1 METSTHKVEVVRIDR
16 IEKHP
21 NADTLG
27 IVNVF
32 GGYPC
37 IVRLQDW
44 KVGDF
49 AAYVP
54 PDSLVPVDRE
64 EFAFLKERPDGKK
77 DVNGKIYHL
86 VRSIKLRK
94 LPSLG
99 LLIKLDQQDYDTPA
113 RPLFVPGDDLAGYFG
128 VLHYDPPQQSHGGPN
143 HIKRGYAEKA
153 PFINPPVYDLD
164 ALRRFN
170 YVFTDG
176 EAVSVTEKI
185 HGANAR
191 YTWEDRGF
199 TEFGKGWM
207 RVGDYHISWKGIK
220 KLPYFV
226 RYLHVGSRTVWK
238 RFNIDW
244 ISKGMINDVWWEAII
259 QNPYIIQYL
268 SKNPGMTAYGE
279 VYGKVQDLRYGL
291 PNGVR
296 LKLFDLRRPDGSYLD
311 PDVFEATCELW
322 GMPMVPDLGI
332 VDFSMDTLCKL
343 AEGPSLVEGADH
355 IREGI
360 VVKPIRERA
369 HPAIGRV
376 ALKLVG
382 LSYYER

>member
-1 METSTHKVEVVRIDR
+1 METSTHKVEVIQIDR

-27 IVNVF
+27 VVNVF

-44 KVGDF
+44 AEGDF

-54 PDSLVPVDRE
+54 PDSLVPVDASV
-64 EFAFLKERPDGKK
+64 FAFLKERPDGKK
-77 DVNGKIYHL
+77 DIGGKVYHL

-99 LLIKLDQQDYDTPA
+99 LLIKLE
-113 RPLFVPGDDLAGYFG
+113 GDGKYTVGENLAEHFG
-128 VLHYDPPQQSHGGPN
+128 VLHYDPPQQGSQNPRQFLR
-143 HIKRGYAEKA
+143 KGYSEKA
-153 PFINPPVYDLD
+153 PFVNPPVYDLD

-176 EAVSVTEKI
+176 ENVSVTEKI

-191 YTWEDRGF
+191 YVWEDRGF
-199 TEFGKGWM
+199 TEFGKGWL

-220 KLPYFV
+220 KLPTFV

-238 RFNIDW
+238 RFDPTW
-244 ISKGMINDVWWEAII
+244 TSKGQMNDVWWDAIL
-259 QNPYIIQYL
+259 QNPRLVEYL
-268 SKNPGMTAYGE
+268 SLTPGSIAYGE
-279 VYGKVQDLRYGL
+279 VYGKVQDLHYGL
-291 PNGVR
+291 LNEVR
-296 LKLFDLRRPDGSYLD
+296 LAIFDIKRPDGSFMD
-311 PDVFEATCELW
+311 PDVFASTCALW
-322 GMPMVPDLGI
+322 DLPMVPI
-332 VDFSMDTLCKL
+332 IEAVVPFYMDTMLSL
-343 AEGPSLVEGADH
+343 AEGPSLVKGADH

-360 VVKPIRERA
+360 VVKPVRERF